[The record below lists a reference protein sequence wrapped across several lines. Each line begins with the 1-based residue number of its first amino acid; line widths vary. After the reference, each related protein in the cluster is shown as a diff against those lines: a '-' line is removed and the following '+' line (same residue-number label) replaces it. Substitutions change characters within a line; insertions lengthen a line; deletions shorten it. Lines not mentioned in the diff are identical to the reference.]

1 MSFDFLLT
9 FFFVASGRAE
19 TLIESFFF
27 REPSFSTRLFFVLS
41 LIVTTLVMNLGCRRS
56 DCNRLVNSVN
66 WKT

>member
-1 MSFDFLLT
+1 MSFGFLLA

-27 REPSFSTRLFFVLS
+27 REPRFSTRFFFVFS
-41 LIVTTLVMNLGCRRS
+41 SIVTTLIANLGCLRS